1 MDIIIKH
8 WLPILSLILPV
19 IATAIL
25 FAVFRRVELTRIK
38 RLILG
43 IASTVSVLACIGL
56 SVFVLCVGG
65 GAEVILPLLLLPLLI
80 TLI

>member
-8 WLPILSLILPV
+8 WLPIISLLLPV

-25 FAVFRRVELTRIK
+25 FSVFKRGELTRAK

-43 IASTVSVLACIGL
+43 IASTVSVLSGISL
-56 SVFVLCVGG
+56 SVFVLCMGG